1 MNITTAILICLFL
14 AGSCYFLINWFTF
27 FRRQPNPS
35 VEDRFLAFTILI
47 VATLFWILLIPIYCF
62 KLLTKNLFKLVPVP
76 KRSVTSEAESTI
88 EYAKT
93 LTRKYKINSQI

>member
-1 MNITTAILICLFL
+1 MNITAAVSICLFL

-47 VATLFWILLIPIYCF
+47 VATIFWVLLIPFYCF
-62 KLLTKNLFKLVPVP
+62 KLLTKSLFNRWQAPA
-76 KRSVTSEAESTI
+76 RSVTSKTESTI
-88 EYAKT
+88 KYADL
-93 LTRKYKINSQI
+93 LTRKYKIKSTL